1 MQFHLK
7 LENLWYTS
15 KKEFRMSI
23 NAKMWCALAA
33 ALLLPITASA
43 EAILINSTCVVGTC
57 PPGPTDVIGFGQS
70 IGPITGSYSLMF
82 PNSDTYSVGWS
93 FSASYSAS
101 GTEIVADPVV
111 TYAGLAPSLGDDV
124 ITLHFYANYY
134 DSSSGSWDGAYT
146 ETIPLELYGNVG
158 AGSTVSAELYYGGQG
173 IGLVGP
179 YGLGYHFTR
188 ETTTLTGLTGDTLP
202 AEFVF
207 NFNFEAGTETGSGGS
222 ASPVPEPC
230 EALPLGLALG
240 CIVWVRLAARRRSR
254 YTQ

>member
-1 MQFHLK
+1 
-7 LENLWYTS
+7 
-15 KKEFRMSI
+15 
-23 NAKMWCALAA
+23 
-33 ALLLPITASA
+33 
-43 EAILINSTCVVGTC
+43 
-57 PPGPTDVIGFGQS
+57 
-70 IGPITGSYSLMF
+70 
-82 PNSDTYSVGWS
+82 
-93 FSASYSAS
+93 
-101 GTEIVADPVV
+101 
-111 TYAGLAPSLGDDV
+111 
-124 ITLHFYANYY
+124 
-134 DSSSGSWDGAYT
+134 
-146 ETIPLELYGNVG
+146 
-158 AGSTVSAELYYGGQG
+158 LYYGGQG